1 MMKAKDE
8 MMAALHNLAFDRAAV
23 CLMHED
29 LACLDEDIKK
39 ELPAAK
45 REALEKERTR
55 LQSSLEATEHQIS
68 RMERLL
74 SFLSQEEQEVLER
87 MVINPYPEV
96 VFDLASEFACE
107 STRIYRLRAR
117 ALDKLTRLRYG
128 AGA

>member
-8 MMAALHNLAFDRAAV
+8 MMISLRNLALDRAAV
-23 CLMHED
+23 CLMRED
-29 LACLDEDIKK
+29 LVCLEKEIKK

-55 LQSSLEATEHQIS
+55 IQSSLEATEYQIS

-74 SFLSQEEQEVLER
+74 AFLTQDEQKVLER

-96 VFDLASEFACE
+96 VFDLASEFSCE
-107 STRIYRLRAR
+107 TTRIYRLRTR
-117 ALDKLTRLRYG
+117 ALDKLVRLRYG